1 MHLILG
7 SGSPRRKQLL
17 EGMGFKPEIRVKD
30 ISEDFPAGLT
40 KSDIALYLSKH
51 KAAAYIQ
58 ELKADDVLITADTIV
73 WCENELLGKP
83 TDRQDAIRMLSKLQ
97 GRDHQ
102 VYTGV
107 SILTAKSAVN
117 FFDEST
123 VWFKSLSE
131 SEIISYVDHYKPFD
145 KAGAYGAQDCL
156 PKGMNP
162 CSEEELVFLK
172 QIGHGDLFERS
183 IAMDPSK
190 YIAIID
196 RISGSYFN
204 VMGLPIVKVWKE
216 LQKFIPK
223 S

>member
-7 SGSPRRKQLL
+7 SGSPRRKHLL
-17 EGMGFKPEIRVKD
+17 EGMGFTPEIRVKD
-30 ISEDFPAGLT
+30 IAEDFPFGLT
-40 KSDIALYLSKH
+40 KADIAIYLSKH
-51 KAAAYIQ
+51 KAAAFVN
-58 ELKADDVLITADTIV
+58 ELKDEDVLLTADTIV

-83 TDRQDAIRMLSKLQ
+83 ANRQDAIRMLNKLQ

-107 SILTAKSAVN
+107 SILSRKSAID

-123 VWFKSLSE
+123 VWFKPLSE
-131 SEIISYVDHYKPFD
+131 SEITSYIDHYQPFD

-156 PKGMNP
+156 PPGMNP
-162 CSEEELVFLK
+162 CSDEELFFLK
-172 QIGHGDLFERS
+172 QIGQSDLFERS
-183 IAMDPSK
+183 LAVDPSK
-190 YIAIID
+190 SIAIID

>member
-7 SGSPRRKQLL
+7 SGSPRRKQLI
-17 EGMGFKPEIRVKD
+17 EGIGFTPEIRVKD
-30 ISEDFPAGLT
+30 IAEDFPAGLT
-40 KSDIALYLSKH
+40 KENIAIYLSKH
-51 KAAAYIQ
+51 KAAAYVN
-58 ELKADDVLITADTIV
+58 ELNDQDVLITADTIV

-83 TDRQDAIRMLSKLQ
+83 SDRQDAIRMLNKLQ

-107 SILTAKSAVN
+107 SILSKNSSVD
-117 FFDEST
+117 FFDETT
-123 VWFKSLSE
+123 VWFKSLSI
-131 SEIISYVDHYKPFD
+131 SEISSYVDHYQPFD

-156 PKGMNP
+156 PQGINP
-162 CSEEELVFLK
+162 CSDEELSFLK
-172 QIGHGDLFERS
+172 QIGQADLFERS
-183 IAMDPSK
+183 LAIDPSK
-190 YIAIID
+190 SIAIID